1 MASRTPPLYATGQ
14 WSIRTPFA
22 VDDNAIYT
30 CKAIRSID
38 DLEARGVDPYEAF
51 YKPHGISRSAYEQEV
66 TNLANIVTLMSD
78 TQPLVY
84 VPDTYIE
91 SYPDVTTVPYRHIVL
106 SMSLGAVPDSLVLDD
121 LTLKIQEL
129 VEANIG
135 ITGTVAVHQAGT
147 TAKGI
152 EQGTHRTLES
162 NRLARI
168 ENNTTDYAKALS
180 AQAEL
185 ERLREQMATLE
196 QIVLDNNLLP

>member
-1 MASRTPPLYATGQ
+1 
-14 WSIRTPFA
+14 
-22 VDDNAIYT
+22 
-30 CKAIRSID
+30 
-38 DLEARGVDPYEAF
+38 LEARGVDPYEAF
-51 YKPHGISRSAYEQEV
+51 YKPHGITQQAYEQDV

-91 SYPDVTTVPYRHIVL
+91 SYPDVTAVPYRHIVL

-121 LTLKIQEL
+121 LTTKIEEL
-129 VEANIG
+129 IEANIG
-135 ITGTVAVHQAGT
+135 ITGTVTIHQAGT

-168 ENNTTDYAKALS
+168 ENNTTDHAKVLT